1 MNRTF
6 LPSPR
11 PVALAVLFA
20 AVAGLAA
27 APAQAQSIDLPQRPG
42 YNPPRPPAPPAP
54 PPQPVLPSSAASM
67 PPASQHV
74 EIQSA
79 APKTAA
85 RIPPRTGAYSVKY
98 EGESVITARC
108 LEGGTVFVSKSS
120 IDRVPGDTPAA
131 RRENALRRSCRDI
144 DLTK

>member
-1 MNRTF
+1 MNPSS

-11 PVALAVLFA
+11 PVTLAVLFA

-27 APAQAQSIDLPQRPG
+27 ATAQAQSIDLPQRPG
-42 YNPPRPPAPPAP
+42 YNPPRPPSPPPP

-74 EIQSA
+74 EIQRA
-79 APKTAA
+79 APRTAA
-85 RIPPRTGAYSVKY
+85 RIPPRTGAYSVKF
-98 EGESVITARC
+98 ESENVITVRC

-131 RRENALRRSCRDI
+131 RRETALRRTCRDI